1 MEDLRGNTA
10 WVEKNHENAEQP
22 QQNVHGGVGLVK
34 RTMVASAHGKVP
46 VEARL
51 VVKKARGGT
60 IAELPKIENS
70 WLIRSLGRRETTT
83 VEHYSSVA
91 KAFLFENVWSEN

>member
-10 WVEKNHENAEQP
+10 WVEMNHENGEQP

-34 RTMVASAHGKVP
+34 RNMVASAHGKAP

-51 VVKKARGGT
+51 VVNKARGGT

-70 WLIRSLGRRETTT
+70 WRKKQLWNTL
-83 VEHYSSVA
+83 
-91 KAFLFENVWSEN
+91 LW